1 MNKDTKLKPIAS
13 WSICAGLSVYIVEM
27 SNECVVWRWS
37 NETKLHTSKISE
49 SSKNCKS
56 YIRIN
61 RVRYWLDD
69 AMRI

>member
-1 MNKDTKLKPIAS
+1 MNKDTKLKPIAA
-13 WSICAGLSVYIVEM
+13 WPICAGLSVHIVEM
-27 SNECVVWRWS
+27 TNECVVWRWS

-49 SSKNCKS
+49 CCRTGKL

-61 RVRYWLDD
+61 RFRYWLDD